1 VSGIYLN
8 EITATLTKHSP
19 RRGQQSLADYL
30 LRLTW
35 NYLGGCEMN
44 AQMRGEFLPLML
56 AGALFT
62 LAALHFSSNCDTG
75 NALDSVRRLL
85 FLISGEARP

>member
-1 VSGIYLN
+1 
-8 EITATLTKHSP
+8 
-19 RRGQQSLADYL
+19 
-30 LRLTW
+30 
-35 NYLGGCEMN
+35 MN